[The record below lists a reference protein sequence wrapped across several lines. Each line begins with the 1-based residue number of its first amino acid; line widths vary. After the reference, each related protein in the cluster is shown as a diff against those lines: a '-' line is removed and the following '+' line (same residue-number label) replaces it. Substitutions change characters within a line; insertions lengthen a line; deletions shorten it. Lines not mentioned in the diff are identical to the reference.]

1 MKIILFDLG
10 DTLEHTDI
18 LLPGAREMLQAV
30 QQLHDPNDQPPGLGL
45 VSDFFPLPEE
55 IAQRQQEYYDI
66 LQRLRIRSFFEPVE
80 THVTLST
87 EMVSLI
93 FKPDER
99 IFRKA
104 IDKINPD
111 GAFRD
116 TMFITER
123 RPHVEAARGL
133 GMQAIHFQGPGQTTG
148 DVQRLIDL
156 VPLIRAFVEVG

>member
-1 MKIILFDLG
+1 
-10 DTLEHTDI
+10 
-18 LLPGAREMLQAV
+18 MLQAV
-30 QQLHDPNDQPPGLGL
+30 QQLHDPNGQPPGLGL

-104 IDKINPD
+104 IERLSGNK
-111 GAFRD
+111 A
-116 TMFITER
+116 FITEDLR
-123 RPHVEAARGL
+123 S
-133 GMQAIHFQGPGQTTG
+133 QAGQGQERTCCTIGSLPC
-148 DVQRLIDL
+148 
-156 VPLIRAFVEVG
+156 F

>member
-1 MKIILFDLG
+1 
-10 DTLEHTDI
+10 
-18 LLPGAREMLQAV
+18 
-30 QQLHDPNDQPPGLGL
+30 
-45 VSDFFPLPEE
+45 
-55 IAQRQQEYYDI
+55 
-66 LQRLRIRSFFEPVE
+66 
-80 THVTLST
+80 
-87 EMVSLI
+87 MVSLI